1 MDHINLY
8 PPIDPVQKGFLD
20 AGDGHTLYWE
30 VSGNPQ
36 GRPVVFLHGGPG
48 AGTQP
53 VFRRFFDPGRWRIV
67 LFDQRG
73 CGKSTPAASIA
84 ANTTAHL
91 IDDMEALRRHLN
103 IPAWTLFGGSWGS
116 TLALAYG
123 QAFPERVM
131 GFFLRG
137 VFLFRPS
144 EVDWFLHG
152 MGTFFPEAHDR
163 FMRFLAPAGRDDVLT
178 SYHRLL
184 TDPSAAV
191 HMPAAHSWYAYEEA
205 CARLIART
213 SVVPPDDG
221 SALAMA
227 RIECHYMRHDGF
239 LDPDQLLRDLPRIAH
254 LPCTIVQGRYDVIC
268 PPSSAAELA
277 GKWPGSR
284 LIMVPDAGH
293 SALEDGTRSALIA
306 EVNRF

>member
-1 MDHINLY
+1 VDHINLY

>member
-163 FMRFLAPAGRDDVLT
+163 FMRFLAPARRDDVLT